1 MMIIILIALIICTR
15 IIMEEIKELKQELKE
30 DIMRI
35 ADNGG
40 EEKKSE
46 YLVV

>member
-1 MMIIILIALIICTR
+1 
-15 IIMEEIKELKQELKE
+15 MEEIKELKQELKE

-40 EEKKSE
+40 EEKK
-46 YLVV
+46 